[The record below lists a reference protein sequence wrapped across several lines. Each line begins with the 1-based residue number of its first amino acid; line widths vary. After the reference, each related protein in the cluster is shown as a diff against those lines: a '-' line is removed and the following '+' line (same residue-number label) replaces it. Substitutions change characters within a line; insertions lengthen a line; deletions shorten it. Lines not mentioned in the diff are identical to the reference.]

1 MPIHLRAEQGD
12 YAEAVLV
19 PGDPI
24 RAKYIAD
31 TFFEGARE
39 VNSER
44 GMLGYTG
51 TFKGK
56 PVSVQST
63 GMGCPSAAIVFE
75 ELNMLGA
82 KRLIRVG
89 TCGGLQ
95 AGMTM
100 GELIVATCATPA
112 DRTAINYTGGEMH
125 APAADFDLIWSAV
138 NHARAVGRKL
148 RVGGI
153 VSSDVFYQP
162 DTAMPQRWSDRGIL
176 AVEMEA
182 AVLFTVAAM
191 RGIKAGAFC
200 TVSDVIV
207 EGEFLRISD
216 EALTRA
222 VDEMVEIAL
231 EVAIDDELGAWADP
245 AKASARAANAV

>member
-1 MPIHLRAEQGD
+1 MPIHLRAEEGD

-24 RAKYIAD
+24 RAKYIAE
-31 TFFEGARE
+31 TFFDNPTQ

-51 TFKGK
+51 TFKGER
-56 PVSVQST
+56 VSVQAS
-63 GMGCPSAAIVFE
+63 GMGCPSAAIVYE
-75 ELNMLGA
+75 ELVMLGA

-95 AGMTM
+95 PGMTM
-100 GELIVATCATPA
+100 GELVVATCATPA
-112 DRTAINYTGGEMH
+112 DQTVLSYTGGEMH
-125 APAADFDLIWSAV
+125 APAADFALVESAV
-138 NHARAVGRKL
+138 RSAREVGRQF

-162 DTAMPQRWSDRGIL
+162 DTGRAQRWSDRGIL

-182 AVLFTVAAM
+182 AVLFTIAAM
-191 RGIKAGAFC
+191 KKIRAGALC
-200 TVSDVIV
+200 TVSDIV
-207 EGEFLRISD
+207 VDGEFVRIGDEELRQ
-216 EALTRA
+216 A
-222 VDEMVEIAL
+222 VDEMTEIAL
-231 EVAIDDELGAWADP
+231 EVAIDPL
-245 AKASARAANAV
+245 SATTAGSSNLAVSMAL

>member
-1 MPIHLRAEQGD
+1 MPIHLRANEGD

-19 PGDPI
+19 PGDPL
-24 RAKYIAD
+24 RAKYIAE
-31 TFFEGARE
+31 TFFDDPKQ
-39 VNSER
+39 VNEER

-51 TFKGK
+51 TFRGER
-56 PVSVQST
+56 VSVQST

-75 ELNMLGA
+75 ELVMLGA

-95 AGMTM
+95 PNMTM

-112 DRTAINYTGGEMH
+112 DHTALTYTGGEMH
-125 APAADFDLIWSAV
+125 APAADFELVRSAV
-138 NHARAVGRKL
+138 EHAEQVGRGV

-162 DTAMPQRWSDRGIL
+162 DTSRAERWSQRGIL
-176 AVEMEA
+176 GVEMEA
-182 AVLFTVAAM
+182 AVLFTIAAM
-191 RGIKAGAFC
+191 RKVRAAALC

-216 EALTRA
+216 DALRKA

-231 EVAIDDELGAWADP
+231 EVAIAPVDETAR
-245 AKASARAANAV
+245 SARAAQTTS

>member
-19 PGDPI
+19 PGDPL
-24 RAKYIAD
+24 RAKYIAE
-31 TFFEGARE
+31 TFFDDARQ
-39 VNSER
+39 VNGER
-44 GMLGYTG
+44 GMLGFTG

-82 KRLIRVG
+82 KKLIRVG

-95 AGMTM
+95 PGMTM
-100 GELIVATCATPA
+100 GELVIATSATPS
-112 DRTAINYTGGEMH
+112 DRTALNYTGGEMH
-125 APAADFDLIWSAV
+125 APTADFGMVLSAV
-138 NHARAVGRKL
+138 KAAQAVDRQIK
-148 RVGGI
+148 VGNI

-162 DTAMPQRWSDRGIL
+162 DEGLAQRWSDRGTL

-191 RGIKAGAFC
+191 RKLRAAAMC

-207 EGEFLRISD
+207 DGEFHRISD
-216 EALTRA
+216 EALKQA

-231 EVAIDDELGAWADP
+231 EVAIDETEGFHRVTDAAVGATA
-245 AKASARAANAV
+245 